1 MKIEELHSHY
11 LKTTGASTDTRTIS
25 KGCMFFALKGENFN
39 GNDYAKHALEKGA
52 KYAVVDD
59 KMLEAN
65 DRFFLVDNVLS
76 TLQKLATYHR
86 KAIKTPIIAL
96 TGSNGKTTTK
106 ELINAVLSKNY
117 RTLATR
123 GNLNNHIGVPLTLL
137 ELNKETEIGIIEMGA
152 NHQKEI
158 EFLCSMAYPD
168 YGLITN
174 FGKAHLEGFGGVEG
188 IIKGKSEMYD
198 HLRAHKKH
206 IFVNANDALQV
217 KQAGFYDSIIKF
229 GGTVKLLETE
239 PFLILDYDSN
249 QIRTQLTGDYNFNN
263 FCAAIAIGEYF
274 NVSQKDIVSALEGYS
289 AKNNRSQLINKGN
302 LEIILDAYNANPT
315 SMEAAL
321 KSFSNKSVAQD
332 QMVILGDMFELGEQ
346 TQQEHQKIIDLVLK
360 LNFAKSIFVG
370 RHFYEQ
376 NITYSNQQN
385 SENIYFFESYLKLK
399 SNIQNLQLPSGKLLI
414 KGSRG
419 MALERVL
426 DIL

>member
-321 KSFSNKSVAQD
+321 KSFSNKSVAQE